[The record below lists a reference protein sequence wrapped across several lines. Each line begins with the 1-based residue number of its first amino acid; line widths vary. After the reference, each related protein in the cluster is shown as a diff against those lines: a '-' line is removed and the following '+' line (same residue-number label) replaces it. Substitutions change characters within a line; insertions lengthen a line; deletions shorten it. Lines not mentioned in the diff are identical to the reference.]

1 MKPNPSYEGVMKDP
15 LAKLRQKAAAYLR
28 KQNPQDILVIVSD
41 IHDHIAATAPLELPR
56 FVNEWKKAQLAIST
70 RHHGFHRDDLG
81 GGTAD
86 DGPDLST
93 PELQLLWG
101 VALASVARDWNK
113 EHEERP
119 LEEIPMWQSVAAT
132 DLLEQ
137 ERRIAAHT
145 ISAVPGLRERAGSL
159 KVEWSTP
166 RNGYPDTGF
175 YCDTLTSTVHL
186 DLIWTLIAGVE
197 PARSLMLRETA
208 HGIGTLFF
216 TPAMH
221 RIRDQMAEIKDKDL
235 RSVDEHKEMLRLAAQ
250 WLARFDVTCGAED
263 NYAQRF
269 AADRTKVSAQDFS
282 TSLHFAEAATGGIPE
297 AIKNL
302 PTVGKSAGAQLEN
315 IKRALHYAY
324 FGATEFFDKT
334 TEAGWRSVGVEP
346 GFIVTSD
353 GAKRGMA
360 ALGELCEMAAVMER
374 LQPQTRDAGAGD
386 GYIAKMMDGFSRER
400 CDQADRIFDRFA
412 SHLIPELEK
421 EAEANPDK
429 VRERMKQLT
438 GGDKK
443 DDPSDMDDG
452 DFDEDGEPGDGEGGE
467 PGEDEADVEGEGR
480 IKDVRLP
487 PKDPKEGKGFGEDG
501 EPMPGEGEP
510 GEGEPG
516 EGEGEPGEG
525 EGEPGEGEGEPGDG
539 EGEDGEGEGEYGD
552 AEEKDNLQ
560 ERDDP
565 SEGEGGKNHGD
576 SFTDEERELEEDG
589 KYNEYLRI
597 IEPHADAIRKSAA
610 LLKKMKEKLSFDVE
624 DPIVRHSLVP
634 EDGDVGRFESERL
647 KDRLIRQMSGQS
659 LDESDFE
666 NFRMDG
672 PMKKI
677 SPQTEIHICIDGSGS
692 MSGAPINMAI
702 QAGCVLYEA
711 AREAGLDVYITMLGS
726 PHPLPI
732 AKPGMSDREIGKNI
746 DEVSRGLGGDEDY
759 LAPTMA
765 MILRNTLQQKKDL
778 GKLVGNTH
786 MFVITDAMFTDQ
798 TMALDHVK
806 QTAQKCPHLTLDL
819 LLINGRRGQ
828 GVVSLADEMNRKAAR
843 NPIGYKDVMNPGQ
856 IHDVM
861 LEMLNDRLRALRPGD
876 AIQLKQKQREFKT
889 VKLKNDYGRG
899 RF

>member
-1 MKPNPSYEGVMKDP
+1 MKPNPSYEGVVKDP
-15 LAKLRQKAAAYLR
+15 LARLRQKAAAYLR
-28 KQNPQDILVIVSD
+28 KQDGLEIADVVADIQRHVA
-41 IHDHIAATAPLELPR
+41 HTAPEDLPR
-56 FVNEWKKAQLAIST
+56 FRDEWEKAQIAINN
-70 RHHGFHRDDLG
+70 RHGIHRGAVFG
-81 GGTAD
+81 GGAE

-101 VALASVARDWNK
+101 VALASVARNWNA
-113 EHEERP
+113 EYEERP
-119 LEEIPMWQSVAAT
+119 IEEMPLWTSAAASET
-132 DLLEQ
+132 LEQ
-137 ERRIAAHT
+137 ERRIAAHV
-145 ISAVPGLRERAGSL
+145 IAAVPGLRERAGSL
-159 KVEWSTP
+159 RVEWSAP

-186 DLIWTLIAGVE
+186 DLVWTLITGIE

-208 HGIGTLFF
+208 HGLGTLFF

-221 RIRDQMAEIKDKDL
+221 RIRDEMAEIKGKGL
-235 RSVDEHKEMLRLAAQ
+235 RTAEEHKEMLRLAAQ

-269 AADRTKVSAQDFS
+269 AAGRTKVSAQDFS
-282 TSLHFAEAATGGIPE
+282 TSLHYAEAVTGGIPE
-297 AIKNL
+297 AVKNL
-302 PTVGKSAGAQLEN
+302 PNAGKSADGQIEN

-324 FGATEFFDKT
+324 FGGTDFFDKT
-334 TEAGWRSVGVEP
+334 TEEGWRSVGVEP
-346 GFIVTSD
+346 SLVMTSD

-360 ALGELCEMAAVMER
+360 ALQELCEMAAVMES
-374 LQPQTRDAGAGD
+374 LQPKARDAGAGD
-386 GYIAKMMDGFSRER
+386 AYVAKMMDGFSRAR
-400 CDQADRIFDRFA
+400 CEQADKIFDRFA
-412 SHLIPELEK
+412 SHLIPGLEK
-421 EAEANPDK
+421 EAEANPGK
-429 VRERMKQLT
+429 VIDRMKQLT

-443 DDPSDMDDG
+443 EDESDE
-452 DFDEDGEPGDGEGGE
+452 DFDGEPGEDGEGGE

-487 PKDPKEGKGFGEDG
+487 PKDPKESKGFGEDG
-501 EPMPGEGEP
+501 DPMPGEGEGEP

-516 EGEGEPGEG
+516 DG

-539 EGEDGEGEGEYGD
+539 EGEDGEGESEYGD
-552 AEEKDNLQ
+552 AEEQ
-560 ERDDP
+560 DDLKETDDRP
-565 SEGEGGKNHGD
+565 EGEGGKNHGGT
-576 SFTDEERELEEDG
+576 FTDEEPELEEDG

-610 LLKKMKEKLSFDVE
+610 LLRKMKEKLSFDVE
-624 DPIVRHSLVP
+624 DPVVRHSLVP

-647 KDRLIRQMSGQS
+647 KDRLIRQISGQS

-672 PMKKI
+672 PTRKV

-711 AREAGLDVYITMLGS
+711 AREAGLDVYITMLGA

-732 AKPGMSDREIGKNI
+732 AKPGMSDRDIGKNI
-746 DEVSRGLGGDEDY
+746 DAVSRGRGGDEDY
-759 LAPTMA
+759 LAATMA
-765 MILRNTLQQKKDL
+765 MVLRNTINRKKNL
-778 GKLVGNTH
+778 GELVGNTH

-798 TMALDHVK
+798 TLALDHVK
-806 QTAQKCPHLTLDL
+806 QTAQNCPHLTLDL

-876 AIQLKQKQREFKT
+876 AIQLKQKQKEFKT